1 MKILALE
8 PYYGGSHKAFLD
20 GLKKYSS
27 HDWTI
32 LGLPDYK
39 WKWRMRHSAITF
51 AQQVKPA
58 ADVDICQPQKQARL
72 AADEGVGQP
81 QNPVGG
87 TRPRVPQLNWDLIFC
102 SDMLNLAEFKGLVNN
117 PVKDLP
123 SVAYFHENQLTYPV
137 QNPDE
142 RDLHLAMINF
152 TTCLS
157 ATEIWFNSEFHR
169 ASYLGALEQ
178 FLKRMPDYQHVEKIE
193 EIKNKSSV
201 VYPGIDYIS
210 KNETRLPGPIRI
222 LWAARWEYDKNPETF
237 FNAIRILKEKEI
249 DFRLSVIGS
258 QFTDMPGIFEKAK
271 AEFGDKIIHWGYQKT
286 RKEYIHVLQK
296 ADVVVST
303 ANHEFFG
310 ISIIEAITAGAF
322 PLLPNKL
329 SYPELLGSQN
339 NDDFFYDGSA
349 ESLADKLVQMNNILI
364 NKPSLWVEVIGKA
377 TQIVEKFQ
385 WTNIIRKID
394 TKLSSILPR

>member
-8 PYYGGSHKAFLD
+8 SYYGGSHKAFLD
-20 GLKKYSS
+20 GLKIHSS

-32 LGLPDYK
+32 IGLPDYK
-39 WKWRMRHSAITF
+39 WKWRMRHSAVTF
-51 AQQVKPA
+51 AQQVNEF
-58 ADVDICQPQKQARL
+58 IS
-72 AADEGVGQP
+72 
-81 QNPVGG
+81 QN
-87 TRPRVPQLNWDLIFC
+87 QHWDLIFC
-102 SDMLNLAEFKGLVNN
+102 SDMLNLAEFKGLVNS

-123 SVAYFHENQLTYPV
+123 TVVYFHENQLTYPV

-157 ATEIWFNSEFHR
+157 ASQVWFNSEFHR
-169 ASYLGALEQ
+169 TSYLSALEQ
-178 FLKRMPDYQHVEKIE
+178 FLKRMPDYHHLEKID

-201 VYPGIDYIS
+201 VYPGIDFIS
-210 KNETRLPGPIRI
+210 KKETRLPGPMRI

-237 FNAIRILKEKEI
+237 FNAIRILKNNNI
-249 DFRLSVIGS
+249 DFRLSVIGP
-258 QFTDMPGIFEKAK
+258 QFSDVPKVLLE
-271 AEFGDKIIHWGYQKT
+271 AETEFKNHIDHWGYQKT
-286 RKEYIHVLQK
+286 RGEYIHVLQN

-310 ISIIEAITAGAF
+310 IGIIEAITAGAY

-329 SYPELLGSQN
+329 SYPELLGNHN

-349 ESLADKLVQMNNILI
+349 ENLADKLVQLNNNLI
-364 NKPSLWVEVIGKA
+364 NRLSLWLELTSKA

-385 WTNIIRKID
+385 WTNIIHKID